1 VYGFDKHYDYKHYRH
16 TERETGKVQCFDCK
30 KLCIQ
35 ENIHLTSNKADV
47 FLELPKCSS
56 KMAEL
61 IKTKINRKSP
71 KFHECSPQ
79 RCIFKDESSK
89 DVALQCRKCHR
100 AVHYQCSQ
108 LPAYQIQLCLSF
120 KERCY
125 QCPNCIK
132 VSQQVLEELGLS
144 RRDTIE
150 INDNTKKKV
159 NNTNNNIENNNGN
172 TKNEN
177 KHNNKHNNRNPV
189 NNNNNKQSNEL
200 NINGEIEER
209 LMKLESKFKYLVET
223 SEKKKEALQKPSYAN
238 IAAIDI
244 NKTRDSGI
252 ELEVAKSETE
262 ETETKRRSHDIL

>member
-1 VYGFDKHYDYKHYRH
+1 MSLSVLVLAIFLSLQRVNYY
-16 TERETGKVQCFDCK
+16 
-30 KLCIQ
+30 
-35 ENIHLTSNKADV
+35 LTSNKADV

-61 IKTKINRKSP
+61 LKTKISKKSP

-100 AVHYQCSQ
+100 SVHYQCSQ

-120 KERCY
+120 KERRY

-132 VSQQVLEELGLS
+132 VSQQVLEELELS

-150 INDNTKKKV
+150 INDNTNKKV

-177 KHNNKHNNRNPV
+177 KHDNKHNNRNAV
-189 NNNNNKQSNEL
+189 NNDNNNNNNNNKQSNEL
-200 NINGEIEER
+200 NINGTIEER
-209 LMKLESKFKYLVET
+209 LMKLESKFKNLVET
-223 SEKKKEALQKPSYAN
+223 SEIKKEALQKSSYAN

-252 ELEVAKSETE
+252 DL
-262 ETETKRRSHDIL
+262 R